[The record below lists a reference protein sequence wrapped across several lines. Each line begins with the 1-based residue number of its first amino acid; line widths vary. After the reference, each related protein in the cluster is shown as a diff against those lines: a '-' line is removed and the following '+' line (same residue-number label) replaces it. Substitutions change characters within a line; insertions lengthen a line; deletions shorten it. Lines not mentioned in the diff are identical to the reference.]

1 MDYKVSVIVPVYN
14 AENYLHQCVNSLL
27 KQTLKSIQV
36 ILVDDGS
43 KDSSGEIIDSYA
55 KDYDN
60 IESYHKE
67 NGGSSTA
74 RNLGI
79 TKAKGE
85 YISFLDSDDWLE
97 NDTFQVLYQIAC
109 DNDKVDIIQFRSFE
123 EKDDSYYI
131 PRSGYY
137 NYERMKDELYPHL
150 MPSFTEQGKP
160 TYVRWSNCLRL
171 YKSSLIKYNGVQYR
185 RQVFTMEDYLFNFES
200 TMVARSYYYYGEKP
214 LYHVV
219 KNPMSKSRN
228 YRPALLDSCDFFLQE
243 IRENSFYLEN
253 SRSFTY
259 KKSLLY
265 FADACIANEMSLKS
279 VVTNIIRVRKVFNS
293 QMCKMLRKTD
303 DLDVVGWYQKVLK
316 LIKKNS
322 AIYLV
327 YRYKVRKK
335 LKTIY
340 GKTKKS

>member
-14 AENYLHQCVNSLL
+14 AENYLHHCVDSLL
-27 KQTLKSIQV
+27 SQTLKSIQI

-55 KDYDN
+55 KVHDN
-60 IESYHKE
+60 IEGYHKE

-137 NYERMKDELYPHL
+137 NYEKMKEELYPHL

-160 TYVRWSNCLRL
+160 SYMRWSNCLRI
-171 YKSSLIKYNGVQYR
+171 YKESLFRNNQVCYR
-185 RQVFTMEDYLFNFES
+185 GEAITFEDYLFNIES
-200 TMVARSYYYYGEKP
+200 ILVAQSYYYFNKP

-219 KNPMSKSRN
+219 SNPDSKSRN
-228 YRPALLDSCDFFLQE
+228 YQPDMLKSCEYILGYIKRIIEEKKDAWDQFSLNE
-243 IRENSFYLEN
+243 SF
-253 SRSFTY
+253 
-259 KKSLLY
+259 LY
-265 FADACIANEMSLKS
+265 FADACIANELSIESLISNVFKIRIVLKS
-279 VVTNIIRVRKVFNS
+279 H
-293 QMCKMLRKTD
+293 MCKYIRNTNYHGI
-303 DLDVVGWYQKVLK
+303 VGWYSKILA
-316 LIKKNS
+316 LIKRNS
-322 AIYLV
+322 ALYLV
-327 YRYKVRKK
+327 YRIKFRRKLMRVYKR
-335 LKTIY
+335 LK
-340 GKTKKS
+340 